1 MISTVV
7 CELAGENG
15 GREMTRLYIV
25 RHGETDWNKKR
36 RVQGHSDIPLNEYG
50 IHLAKETAEG
60 LKDTR
65 FDVAYTSPLKR
76 ARQTAQIILGE
87 RKIPLYE
94 EERVKEMGFGEYE
107 GLCCAGQ
114 NKDEKS
120 EEFQKFF
127 GDTANFIPARHG
139 ETIEQVN
146 KRTEDFLKEMCA
158 RKDLEGKNVLVS
170 THGAAMTSLL
180 NHIRNNT
187 KTADF
192 WKYEVPPNCAV
203 TIVEI
208 TDGVPKIIKEGI
220 IYYKEPVKKWKAV

>member
-1 MISTVV
+1 MINIVV

-120 EEFQKFF
+120 EELIQSWSLATTN
-127 GDTANFIPARHG
+127 D
-139 ETIEQVN
+139 
-146 KRTEDFLKEMCA
+146 L
-158 RKDLEGKNVLVS
+158 KDLEDRFDKTTQSVDDLEKS
-170 THGAAMTSLL
+170 FKKFKKSSKAFQKETEEKLEEIDKRIKSLED
-180 NHIRNNT
+180 N
-187 KTADF
+187 
-192 WKYEVPPNCAV
+192 
-203 TIVEI
+203 
-208 TDGVPKIIKEGI
+208 
-220 IYYKEPVKKWKAV
+220 